1 MTFAFKDAPETA
13 CIVCQHVLDG
23 KNPITFIS
31 HDKED
36 GMWQLLCSED
46 HILEDVRLISLAEAF
61 QIDKSIGQAAD
72 LPCGFVMER
81 TEAKGRWKVYSSS
94 ALES

>member
-36 GMWQLLCSED
+36 GMWQFLCSED

-61 QIDKSIGQAAD
+61 KLDASIGQVAD
-72 LPCGFVMER
+72 IPCGYAVER
-81 TEAKGRWKVYSSS
+81 KDGLAGWKSCPS
-94 ALES
+94 

>member
-36 GMWQLLCSED
+36 GMWQFLCSED
-46 HILEDVRLISLAEAF
+46 HILEDVVLF
-61 QIDKSIGQAAD
+61 
-72 LPCGFVMER
+72 P
-81 TEAKGRWKVYSSS
+81 
-94 ALES
+94 

>member
-36 GMWQLLCSED
+36 GMWQFLCSED
-46 HILEDVRLISLAEAF
+46 HILEDVRLISLAEACKL
-61 QIDKSIGQAAD
+61 DESINQVAD
-72 LPCGFVMER
+72 LPRGFVMER
-81 TEAKGRWKVYSSS
+81 TEAKGRWKAYSSS
-94 ALES
+94 AVES

>member
-36 GMWQLLCSED
+36 GMWQFLCSED
-46 HILEDVRLISLAEAF
+46 HILENVRLVSLAEAF
-61 QIDKSIGQAAD
+61 QIDESIGQVAD
-72 LPCGFVMER
+72 LPCGCVVER

-94 ALES
+94 GMES

>member
-36 GMWQLLCSED
+36 GMWQFLCSED
-46 HILEDVRLISLAEAF
+46 HILEDVRLISQAEAF
-61 QIDKSIGQAAD
+61 QIDESIGQVVD
-72 LPCGFVMER
+72 LPRGLVVER

-94 ALES
+94 GMES

>member
-36 GMWQLLCSED
+36 GMWQFLCSED

-61 QIDKSIGQAAD
+61 QIDETIGQAAD
-72 LPCGFVMER
+72 LPRDFVMER
-81 TEAKGRWKVYSSS
+81 TEPKGRWKAYSSS
-94 ALES
+94 AVES

>member
-1 MTFAFKDAPETA
+1 MIFAFKNAPNTA
-13 CIVCQHVLDG
+13 WIVCQHVMDG

-36 GMWQLLCSED
+36 GMWQFLCSED

-61 QIDKSIGQAAD
+61 QIDESINQVAD
-72 LPCGFVMER
+72 LPRGFVMER

-94 ALES
+94 AVES

>member
-1 MTFAFKDAPETA
+1 M
-13 CIVCQHVLDG
+13 DG

-36 GMWQLLCSED
+36 GMWQFLCSED

-61 QIDKSIGQAAD
+61 QIDESINQVAD
-72 LPCGFVMER
+72 LPRGFVMER

-94 ALES
+94 GMES